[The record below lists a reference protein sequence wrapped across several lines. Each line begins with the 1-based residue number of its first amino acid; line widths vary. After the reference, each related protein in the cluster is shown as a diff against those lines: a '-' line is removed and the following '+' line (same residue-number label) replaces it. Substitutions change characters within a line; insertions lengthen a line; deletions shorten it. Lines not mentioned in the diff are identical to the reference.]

1 MRRRSVAIDETGDR
15 RIAVAEGDDQVV
27 DLADRLPVGVKHGS
41 ADGLAQVEHG
51 CHLTSGT
58 SRRRWRD
65 PGGSRSARQEAGR
78 TCSLVL
84 SAPKA
89 PTGLGPSSTVCRSLG
104 AEWDGRRRERSPA
117 PPECSPGPLHGQ
129 RNRADERSDRSEW
142 NRAPVARWAPVP
154 RERPAGRK
162 YYPGGVPVRR
172 GRRALSL
179 PSLRSNVHAQP
190 TDPPRTPDPSWRR
203 IRRAWWAFAGTF
215 IALVA
220 IVIIQLLSGAADPIE
235 LLVGALV
242 LGVGA
247 AAIEHRSA
255 VADLE
260 AGRRSEA
267 ESFVRI
273 LSNLSRSVSPDAVV
287 AAIVDEL
294 ARTTGADHIVV
305 ARRRTGRAHP
315 RGTPHQRAAGRRR
328 LVNHVAHRRP
338 GGCSPDRGSRPPQGP
353 GRHPRARRG
362 S

>member
-1 MRRRSVAIDETGDR
+1 M
-15 RIAVAEGDDQVV
+15 
-27 DLADRLPVGVKHGS
+27 
-41 ADGLAQVEHG
+41 
-51 CHLTSGT
+51 
-58 SRRRWRD
+58 
-65 PGGSRSARQEAGR
+65 
-78 TCSLVL
+78 
-84 SAPKA
+84 
-89 PTGLGPSSTVCRSLG
+89 
-104 AEWDGRRRERSPA
+104 
-117 PPECSPGPLHGQ
+117 
-129 RNRADERSDRSEW
+129 
-142 NRAPVARWAPVP
+142 
-154 RERPAGRK
+154 
-162 YYPGGVPVRR
+162 
-172 GRRALSL
+172 
-179 PSLRSNVHAQP
+179 HAQP

-305 ARRRTGRAHP
+305 ARRRTDAHILE
-315 RGTPHQRAAGRRR
+315 AR
-328 LVNHVAHRRP
+328 LISARP
-338 GGCSPDRGSRPPQGP
+338 GVADSSTTLPIGDLEDALPTEAPAPRRDPVAIPVLAEALESVPATAGVAVGVRGFVGDVATRLTGSTPSEPIGLVSSWSRSDRREATCNGSPTGSRQGLGRCMASRTPLPP
-353 GRHPRARRG
+353 R
-362 S
+362 